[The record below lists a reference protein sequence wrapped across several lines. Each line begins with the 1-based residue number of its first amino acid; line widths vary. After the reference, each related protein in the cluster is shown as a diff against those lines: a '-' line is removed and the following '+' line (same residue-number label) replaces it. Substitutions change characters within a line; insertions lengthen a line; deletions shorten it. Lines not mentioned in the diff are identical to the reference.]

1 MTPLTIAVIGVAAW
15 AVAFGVACYT
25 YRPDMP
31 PPSLPMMGE
40 GFMLYMSPKVDH
52 TQREISYTE
61 RLVVSGMIA
70 AIVVVSLVALK
81 QWGEPSVMWR
91 EW

>member
-1 MTPLTIAVIGVAAW
+1 
-15 AVAFGVACYT
+15 
-25 YRPDMP
+25 
-31 PPSLPMMGE
+31 MMGE